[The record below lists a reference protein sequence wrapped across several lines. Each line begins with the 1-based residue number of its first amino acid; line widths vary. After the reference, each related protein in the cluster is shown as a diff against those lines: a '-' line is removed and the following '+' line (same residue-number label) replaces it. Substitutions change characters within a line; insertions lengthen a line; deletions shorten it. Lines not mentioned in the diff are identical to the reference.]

1 MEKEE
6 TKWGKGMGGGR
17 EREGIRG
24 KERNGW
30 RGREKKKKEWE
41 GERVERGEVMWN
53 RKKGRREEGK
63 GKGKI
68 VQVKT
73 KGGRGF

>member
-1 MEKEE
+1 
-6 TKWGKGMGGGR
+6 MGGGR
-17 EREGIRG
+17 ERGNKRERKKWMERKGEKEEGM
-24 KERNGW
+24 
-30 RGREKKKKEWE
+30 GRRKS
-41 GERVERGEVMWN
+41 VERGEVMWN

>member
-1 MEKEE
+1 MDGEE
-6 TKWGKGMGGGR
+6 GRKRRRMGR
-17 EREGIRG
+17 R
-24 KERNGW
+24 KS
-30 RGREKKKKEWE
+30 
-41 GERVERGEVMWN
+41 VERGEVMWN